1 MVSIEGL
8 EKQAE
13 NEFSEENQV
22 ETGAV
27 DVLLVA
33 RRAEPRPFC
42 MDDRPRPSTSNGGL
56 SLREIEDGG
65 RLHAEAIPRP
75 LSTDSGAVL
84 HEKYNQLHGNHSEN
98 SIKQGRK
105 SSLKSPGFEN
115 GSEEAA
121 DHQENE
127 YGQPQKL
134 SFEDELT
141 FVPKLNALSL
151 KIAQSRTLVARR
163 IKNGHENRAAA
174 LEEEMTQNFT
184 FKPSIS
190 EKSSKIADR
199 LKTDFWT
206 RQKLHT
212 EKQRK
217 KVWIIFR
224 LMCPTFDEFD
234 NTYFL

>member
-1 MVSIEGL
+1 MFTFLPPIGMVSINGVN
-8 EKQAE
+8 KHTE
-13 NEFSEENQV
+13 NEFNEEKQV
-22 ETGAV
+22 ESGAV

-33 RRAEPRPFC
+33 RAETRPLC

-56 SLREIEDGG
+56 SLHQDEYDGD
-65 RLHAEAIPRP
+65 LQAEVIPRS

-84 HEKYNQLHGNHSEN
+84 HDKHIQLQENLSEN
-98 SIKQGRK
+98 STNHRRK

-115 GSEEAA
+115 GSEATA

-127 YGQPQKL
+127 YGQPHKL

-212 EKQRK
+212 EKQRR
-217 KVWIIFR
+217 KVCGQF
-224 LMCPTFDEFD
+224 
-234 NTYFL
+234 

>member
-1 MVSIEGL
+1 MFTFLPPIGMVGIDGL
-8 EKQAE
+8 NKHAE
-13 NEFSEENQV
+13 NEFSEEDQV
-22 ETGAV
+22 ESGPV

-33 RRAEPRPFC
+33 RAEPRPLC

-56 SLREIEDGG
+56 SLHQDVDDGD
-65 RLHAEAIPRP
+65 LQAEAIPRS

-84 HEKYNQLHGNHSEN
+84 NEKRNQLLGNRSEN
-98 SIKQGRK
+98 STEQGRK

-115 GSEEAA
+115 GSEETA
-121 DHQENE
+121 DHQGNE

-217 KVWIIFR
+217 KVSA
-224 LMCPTFDEFD
+224 DV
-234 NTYFL
+234 